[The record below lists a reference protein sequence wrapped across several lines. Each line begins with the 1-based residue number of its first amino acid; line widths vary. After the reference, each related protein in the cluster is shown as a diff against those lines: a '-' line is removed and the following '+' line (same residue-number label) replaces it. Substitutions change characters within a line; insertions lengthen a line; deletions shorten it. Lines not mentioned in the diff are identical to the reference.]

1 MLTVLPYDGV
11 SPQIDGPVKAAPGA
25 AVLGRA
31 TLGEGARL
39 GPRAVIRADGHYVQ
53 IGRNFSLGAGGTVHI
68 SHGLLPTHIAD
79 NVTAGAG
86 AVIHA
91 CDVAEGC
98 VIEAGAVILDG
109 SDIGK
114 GAVIGAG
121 ATVFPRSTL
130 AGGWLYEG
138 SPAKPVREIRRDE
151 LERAHKAVQAQ
162 TAPRPSE
169 DGSETVQGDPLF
181 VATSVLVRGQV
192 RMEADSSVFFGCILD
207 GASHGLRVGA
217 GTNVQDN
224 SILLSTYERTVIGAD
239 VTIGHN
245 VTLDSVE
252 VGDKSLVGIGA
263 RLAPGTIVGRNVLV
277 AAGTETEPGQVL
289 SDGLLW
295 AGRPARA
302 KRDLSDAHRAMMAA
316 TLPSYKVYAAQFAE
330 AQKV

>member
-1 MLTVLPYDGV
+1 MLTLLPYDGV
-11 SPQIDGPVKAAPGA
+11 SPQIDGPVQAAPGA

-91 CDVAEGC
+91 CDVAENC

-109 SDIGK
+109 SSIGK

-121 ATVFPRSTL
+121 ATVFPRTTL
-130 AGGWLYEG
+130 EGGWLYEG

-151 LERAHKAVQAQ
+151 LARAHKAVQAQ
-162 TAPRPSE
+162 TAPRPSQ
-169 DGSETVQGDPLF
+169 DGADTVQGDPLF
-181 VATSVLVRGQV
+181 VAQSALVRGQV
-192 RMEADSSVFFGCILD
+192 HAATGASVFFGCILD
-207 GASHGLRVGA
+207 GTPHGLTIGA

-224 SILLSTYERTVIGAD
+224 SILLSTYGPTIIGAD

-252 VGDKSLVGIGA
+252 VGDHSLVGIGA

-277 AAGTETEPGQVL
+277 AAGTETEPGEVL

-295 AGRPARA
+295 AGRPARP
-302 KRDLSDAHRAMMAA
+302 KCELSEAHRAMMAA
-316 TLPSYKVYAAQFAE
+316 TLPSYKVYAAQFAATQE
-330 AQKV
+330 A